1 MAARSGA
8 WPPYLFPPFT
18 AVLANLWDGVVSR
31 SLPIA
36 VAVSL
41 ERILV
46 AYGFSA
52 LLGTV
57 LGLVLGRIRA
67 LAQTVGAL
75 ALGLQ
80 TLPSICWLPLAI
92 LWFGLSE
99 QSIFFVTT
107 MGAILSITIATES
120 GVRSLP
126 PLYLRAGKTMGAR
139 GLALYLD
146 VILPAALPYIVS
158 GLKQGWSFAWRSLMA
173 AELIYVNLGLG
184 QMLMMGR
191 ELNDMSQVV
200 GVMLVI
206 IIIGVVVDRGVFAR
220 VEQRLRNQ
228 WGLVA

>member
-1 MAARSGA
+1 
-8 WPPYLFPPFT
+8 
-18 AVLANLWDGVVSR
+18 
-31 SLPIA
+31 
-36 VAVSL
+36 
-41 ERILV
+41 
-46 AYGFSA
+46 
-52 LLGTV
+52 
-57 LGLVLGRIRA
+57 
-67 LAQTVGAL
+67 
-75 ALGLQ
+75 
-80 TLPSICWLPLAI
+80 
-92 LWFGLSE
+92 
-99 QSIFFVTT
+99 